1 MKLATYY
8 SLTHDERSHLRRKMF
23 GDTETLTTSE
33 AELKASLVAE
43 NEATG
48 WFPTRWVDGD
58 DELDALESV

>member
-8 SLTHDERSHLRRKMF
+8 SLTHDERSHLRRKVF
-23 GDTETLTTSE
+23 GNATLNTSE
-33 AELKASLVAE
+33 QELKDALIAE

-48 WFPTRWVDGD
+48 WFPGRWVDGD